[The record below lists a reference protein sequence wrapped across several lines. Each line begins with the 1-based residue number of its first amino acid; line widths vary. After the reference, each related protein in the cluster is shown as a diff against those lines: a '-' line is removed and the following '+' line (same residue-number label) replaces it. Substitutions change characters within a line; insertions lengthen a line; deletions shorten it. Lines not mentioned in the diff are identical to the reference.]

1 MPHFFPIMVSR
12 LPPLLYHPDFL
23 SHCQVHKTHRSSK
36 VFCAVFQQQVR
47 IYSRYLNNQENII
60 LDSIVLENIF
70 PLNQG
75 GNMLDAISLEI
86 LNILQ
91 KKARIPNVEV
101 SRQVGLAP
109 SAVLE
114 RIRKMEKQGIID
126 GYEVRLN
133 PEQFNRAQVA
143 FVHIKT
149 NPAMSDKVGNEL
161 SLIPEIQEVHFVSG
175 SDCYLVKI
183 RSADTT
189 ALGQLLQEKITTI
202 DGVLSTST
210 ETVLSTVKETSR
222 IPLPLTISQT
232 T

>member
-1 MPHFFPIMVSR
+1 MDQTN
-12 LPPLLYHPDFL
+12 HPG
-23 SHCQVHKTHRSSK
+23 SIS
-36 VFCAVFQQQVR
+36 FQR
-47 IYSRYLNNQENII
+47 III
-60 LDSIVLENIF
+60 LFINIKQNYITYSAIIQNIVLDLLLSENIF
-70 PLNQG
+70 TVNQG
-75 GNMLDAISLEI
+75 GNMLDTIGLEI

-91 KKARIPNVEV
+91 EKARIPNIEV

-133 PEQFNRAQVA
+133 PERFGCAQVA

-149 NPAMSDKVGNEL
+149 SAAMSDTVGSQL
-161 SLIPEIQEVHFVSG
+161 SLIPEVQEVHFVSG
-175 SDCYLVKI
+175 SDCYLIKV

-189 ALGQLLQEKITTI
+189 TLGQLLQEKITTI
-202 DGVLSTST
+202 EGVLSTST

-222 IPLPLTISQT
+222 IPLPKSL
-232 T
+232 

>member
-1 MPHFFPIMVSR
+1 
-12 LPPLLYHPDFL
+12 
-23 SHCQVHKTHRSSK
+23 
-36 VFCAVFQQQVR
+36 
-47 IYSRYLNNQENII
+47 
-60 LDSIVLENIF
+60 
-70 PLNQG
+70 
-75 GNMLDAISLEI
+75 MLDAIGLEI

-91 KKARIPNVEV
+91 KKARIPNIEV

-149 NPAMSDKVGNEL
+149 NPAMSDKVGSEL
-161 SLIPEIQEVHFVSG
+161 ALIPEIQEVHFVSG

-189 ALGQLLQEKITTI
+189 ALGLLLQEKITTI

-210 ETVLSTVKETSR
+210 ETVLATVKETSQ

>member
-1 MPHFFPIMVSR
+1 
-12 LPPLLYHPDFL
+12 
-23 SHCQVHKTHRSSK
+23 
-36 VFCAVFQQQVR
+36 
-47 IYSRYLNNQENII
+47 
-60 LDSIVLENIF
+60 
-70 PLNQG
+70 
-75 GNMLDAISLEI
+75 MLDTIGLEI

-91 KKARIPNVEV
+91 KKARIPNIEV

-133 PEQFNRAQVA
+133 PERFNRSQVA

-149 NPAMSDKVGNEL
+149 NPAMCDQVGNQL

-175 SDCYLVKI
+175 NDCYLIKV

-189 ALGQLLQEKITTI
+189 TLGQLLQEKITTI
-202 DGVLSTST
+202 EGVLSTST
-210 ETVLSTVKETSR
+210 ETVLTTVKETSQ
-222 IPLPLTISQT
+222 IPLPQTI
-232 T
+232 

>member
-1 MPHFFPIMVSR
+1 
-12 LPPLLYHPDFL
+12 
-23 SHCQVHKTHRSSK
+23 
-36 VFCAVFQQQVR
+36 
-47 IYSRYLNNQENII
+47 
-60 LDSIVLENIF
+60 
-70 PLNQG
+70 
-75 GNMLDAISLEI
+75 MLDAISLDI

-91 KKARIPNVEV
+91 KKARIPNIEV

-149 NPAMSDKVGNEL
+149 NPAMSDKIGSEL
-161 SLIPEIQEVHFVSG
+161 ALIPEIQEVHFVSG

-210 ETVLSTVKETSR
+210 ETVLSTVKETSQ
-222 IPLPLTISQT
+222 IPLPLTNSQT
-232 T
+232 NNQTT